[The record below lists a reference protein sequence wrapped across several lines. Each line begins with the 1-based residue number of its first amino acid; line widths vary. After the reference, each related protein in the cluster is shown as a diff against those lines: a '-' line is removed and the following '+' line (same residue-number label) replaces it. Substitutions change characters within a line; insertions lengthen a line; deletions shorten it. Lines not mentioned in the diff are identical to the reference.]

1 MIKYKQKELCLLHCI
16 RRRFELQL
24 AGARKMQ
31 LKRGRLSHKKWGPR
45 LCSPLYISGIDESHF
60 ANSLVIGEI
69 DVIEF

>member
-1 MIKYKQKELCLLHCI
+1 MLTKRVVLIILNW
-16 RRRFELQL
+16 RRFELQL